1 MRGDMTQSLGTNL
14 CWRAGVMD
22 WQHDPH
28 SK

>member
-14 CWRAGVMD
+14 CWRAAVMD
-22 WQHDPH
+22 WQYDAD